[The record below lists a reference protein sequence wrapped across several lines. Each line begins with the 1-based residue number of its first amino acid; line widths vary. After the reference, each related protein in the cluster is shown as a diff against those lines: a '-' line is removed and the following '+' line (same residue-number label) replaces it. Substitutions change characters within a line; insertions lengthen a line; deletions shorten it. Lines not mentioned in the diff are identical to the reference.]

1 MLWVAFCG
9 SWIGEGGDF
18 KSYAG
23 LYLFETGI
31 LSLCLSLS
39 LTVRLALLF
48 TVQKKIPPWI
58 ILPFC
63 PTLVLSFG
71 VHDVGYKQHKQT
83 IRKVLVECRK
93 EWQKAGT

>member
-9 SWIGEGGDF
+9 SWISEGGDF

-31 LSLCLSLS
+31 LSLSV
-39 LTVRLALLF
+39 TVRLALFF
-48 TVQKKIPPWI
+48 TVQKKIPPRI
-58 ILPFC
+58 VLPFC